1 MIEHLTT
8 RLDDCVEALQKLG
21 GEGDS
26 PAVRRMKMMGKNMA
40 IFGAGS
46 AAGLG
51 LGVGMNALHQKLTG
65 QPIPRAVV
73 QTALPLLGAA
83 AGMAY
88 STYKAIESE
97 SMNHVPETA
106 HDARSRGTVGQ

>member
-1 MIEHLTT
+1 MIEHFNA
-8 RLDDCVEALQKLG
+8 RMGECVEALQKLG
-21 GEGDS
+21 GEGAS
-26 PAVRRMKMMGKNMA
+26 PAVARMKIMGKNMA
-40 IFGAGS
+40 LFGAGS

-65 QPIPRAVV
+65 QQIPRSIV

-97 SMNHVPETA
+97 SMNHVPEAADHT
-106 HDARSRGTVGQ
+106 RSRGPVG